1 MSFRKV
7 FIPLLGLVGVLF
19 LLWIIGS
26 FLPLLIEPTSLPQNA
41 LISNVTD
48 SQTTISWTTKIA
60 TRGRVVVSASDKFP
74 FLSAVSGKHYIDDGD
89 RNLGRQNFYTTHH
102 VTVEGLSQNK
112 TYRMRI
118 YQGLRK
124 VYAGNFVTGPILAA
138 PTSPSP
144 VYGRVVDED
153 KKPVVGAVIYFRA
166 ANNDEK
172 SAPLSTLTNPEGR
185 WTIELANLRTSDLS
199 GSYKLAARTAEEVVV
214 EAGARGRVR
223 ATTVVGQ
230 DKPWPDIILK

>member
-7 FIPLLGLVGVLF
+7 LIPFLGLVGVLF
-19 LLWIIGS
+19 LLWSIGS

-48 SQTTISWTTKIA
+48 SQTTVSWTTKIA
-60 TRGRVVVSASDKFP
+60 TRGRVVVSASDKFS

-102 VTVEGLSQNK
+102 VTVAGLSQNK

-118 YQGLRK
+118 YQGLRN
-124 VYAGNFVTGPILAA
+124 VYQGSFVTGPILAA

-144 VYGRVVDED
+144 VYGRVVDGD
-153 KKPVVGAVIYFRA
+153 KKPVTGAVVYLRA
-166 ANNDEK
+166 ASGGEK
-172 SAPLSTLTNPEGR
+172 SAPLSTLTNLEGR
-185 WTIELANLRTSDLS
+185 WTIELANLRKSDLTS
-199 GSYKLAARTAEEVVV
+199 SYKLTSGATEEAVV
-214 EAGARGRVR
+214 EAGLRGRVR
-223 ATTVVGQ
+223 ANSIPGQ
-230 DKPWPDIILK
+230 DKPWPDIILR